1 MGSLWNTIKEGIIT
15 VSDFLWTYPLA
26 ILLILGGIF
35 LTFRIKFFQFR
46 FFGHILHQTIGKV
59 FKKSKQTG
67 TITPFQA
74 FTSALASTAGATNI
88 VGVPVAISLGGP
100 GALFWMWVVAMIGM
114 ATKYSEIL
122 LGMKYREK
130 NEKGIWV
137 GGPQYYIKKALG
149 WKWISTAF
157 AFFLMI
163 ELIPSTMVQSNSI
176 ATQTEGAF
184 GWPVEITGGV
194 MCVAIA
200 IVVFGG
206 IKRIAKVTD
215 KMVPGMVLIY
225 LGVCFY
231 VIVAN
236 FEQIPTVFGL
246 IFTHAFTPIS
256 ATGGFA
262 GAAVAQ
268 GLRWGIARGL
278 YSNEAG
284 LGTAPI
290 AHAAAKTD
298 HPSRQALWGIFS
310 VFIDTIVICTVSGLT
325 VLVTGAWREV
335 GGSDA
340 SNMINVAIGTEF
352 GDAFGSSFITVF
364 LMFFVITTIGVL
376 VFYGEKQAEYLF
388 SLRAAKIM
396 RVVYIVSV
404 FVGAIGGL
412 QFVWQFLDLILAFV
426 LLANMIPLLF
436 LHKEVA
442 ELTDDYV
449 NRVYKKRSK
458 KRKIQLFY
466 EDENAS

>member
-1 MGSLWNTIKEGIIT
+1 MEGLWITFKEELSN

-26 ILLILGGIF
+26 IILIIGGIF

-46 FFGHILHQTIGKV
+46 FFGHILHQTIGQI
-59 FKKSKQTG
+59 FKKTKQKG

-100 GALFWMWVVAMIGM
+100 GALFWMWIIALIGM

-130 NEKGIWV
+130 NDKNIWV

-149 WKWISTAF
+149 WKWVSAAF

-163 ELIPSTMVQSNSI
+163 ELIPSTMVQANSI

-184 GWPVEITGGV
+184 GWPVYVTGAV
-194 MCVAIA
+194 MCAAIA
-200 IVVFGG
+200 LVVFGG

-225 LGVCFY
+225 LTVCLY
-231 VIVAN
+231 VIFAN
-236 FEQIPTVFGL
+236 IDQLPNVFGL

-256 ATGGFA
+256 AAGGFA
-262 GAAVAQ
+262 GAGIAQ
-268 GLRWGIARGL
+268 ALRWGVARGL

-310 VFIDTIVICTVSGLT
+310 VFVDTIVICTISGLT
-325 VLVTGAWREV
+325 VLVTNAWREV
-335 GGSDA
+335 DGENA
-340 SNMINVAIGTEF
+340 SNMINVAIGSEF
-352 GDAFGSSFITVF
+352 GDAFGSSFISVF
-364 LMFFVITTIGVL
+364 LLFFVITTIGIL
-376 VFYGEKQAEYLF
+376 VFYGEKQAEYLYG
-388 SLRAAKIM
+388 LKVAKVM
-396 RVVYIVSV
+396 RVVYIAAV
-404 FVGAIGGL
+404 FVGSIGGL
-412 QFVWQFLDLILAFV
+412 KFVWNFLDLLLAFV
-426 LLANMIPLLF
+426 LLTNIIPLLF
-436 LHKEVA
+436 LHKEIA
-442 ELTDDYV
+442 SLTDDYV
-449 NRVYKKRSK
+449 NRVIKKKTK
-458 KRKIQLFY
+458 KQKVQLFDE
-466 EDENAS
+466 EDAS

>member
-1 MGSLWNTIKEGIIT
+1 MAELWSAFEKGLADTSN
-15 VSDFLWTYPLA
+15 FLWTYPLA
-26 ILLILGGIF
+26 ILLIAGGIF
-35 LTFRIKFFQFR
+35 LTIRIKFFQFR
-46 FFGHILHQTIGKV
+46 FFGHVLHQTIGQI
-59 FKKSKQTG
+59 FKKTKKTG

-100 GALFWMWVVAMIGM
+100 GALFWMWIVALIGM

-130 NEKGIWV
+130 NDKNIWV

-149 WKWISTAF
+149 WKWVSSAF

-184 GWPVEITGGV
+184 GWPVYITGAI
-194 MCVAIA
+194 MCAAIA
-200 IVVFGG
+200 LVVFGG

-225 LGVCFY
+225 LSICLY
-231 VIVAN
+231 VIFAN
-236 FEQIPTVFGL
+236 IDQIPNVFGL

-256 ATGGFA
+256 AAGGFA
-262 GAAVAQ
+262 GAGIAQ
-268 GLRWGIARGL
+268 AIRWGTARGL

-284 LGTAPI
+284 LGTAPV

-310 VFIDTIVICTVSGLT
+310 VFIDTIVICTISGLT
-325 VLVTGAWREV
+325 VLVTDAWTQV
-335 GGSDA
+335 GEDNA
-340 SNMINVAIGTEF
+340 SNMINVAIGNEL
-352 GDAFGSSFITVF
+352 GDAFGSTFISLF
-364 LMFFVITTIGVL
+364 LLFFVITTIGVL
-376 VFYGEKQAEYLF
+376 VFYGEKQAEYLYG
-388 SLRAAKIM
+388 LKAAKGM
-396 RVVYIVSV
+396 RIVYIVAV

-426 LLANMIPLLF
+426 LLTNIIPLLF
-436 LHKEVA
+436 LHKEIA
-442 ELTDDYV
+442 ALTNDYV
-449 NRVYKKRSK
+449 NRVYKKKTK
-458 KRKIQLFY
+458 KQSVEIFY
-466 EDENAS
+466 EKDAG